1 MDILILV
8 ISIGLILLGIVG
20 SFLPVLPGPLTSW
33 GGLFLIDYHSKV
45 EQNPSFLCITFGIA
59 LAVFLL
65 DYIIPALGTKKF
77 GGTKS
82 GIYGAS
88 IGLLIG
94 LLFLGPFG
102 VLAGP
107 FFGSYVGELLHD
119 NNQKKALKSALGSL
133 IGFLGG
139 VFIKFSVAII
149 YLYFFCAIIWKKLL

>member
-1 MDILILV
+1 MDILFLV
-8 ISIGLILLGIVG
+8 LSIGLVFLGIAG

-33 GGLFLIDYHSKV
+33 GGLFLLDYHSKV
-45 EQNPSFLCITFGIA
+45 EQNPSFLWVTFGIA

-82 GIYGAS
+82 GVYGAS

-107 FFGSYVGELLHD
+107 FFGAYAGELLHD
-119 NNQKKALKSALGSL
+119 NNQKKGLKSALGSL

-139 VFIKFSVAII
+139 VFIKFSLAII
-149 YLYFFCAIIWKKLL
+149 YLYFFCAIIWKQLL